1 MVKLRL
7 KRMGKKRKPIYRIVA
22 ADARSPRDG
31 RFIEDVGFYD
41 PNKEPMEVRIK
52 EKRVVYWIN
61 SGAKPTETVMSLL
74 RRLGLLHKLRLKKR
88 GFSEEAIT
96 EEMNKYFDKKKDQLE
111 REKERKLR
119 RRQNKTKK
127 SKEEKKEGA

>member
-41 PNKEPMEVRIK
+41 PNKEPMEVKIK

-74 RRLGLLHKLRLKKR
+74 RRQGLIHKLRLKKR

-111 REKERKLR
+111 REKERKVR